1 MDALNIALCLV
12 IALSLTNAL
21 PVRNRSNENFHD
33 YAREAIPRKRSN
45 LKDLYDAHLLRRD
58 PSEGKWL
65 YIYNALKFCTLPVW
79 LRKLYSSVPSVAQ
92 RPITPRNF
100 LSNQGESSKI
110 LLSKI
115 VTTRGFFFPR

>member
-12 IALSLTNAL
+12 IAFSLTNAL

-45 LKDLYDAHLLRRD
+45 LKDLYDAYLLRRD

-65 YIYNALKFCTLPVW
+65 YIYNALKFCTSPVW
-79 LRKLYSSVPSVAQ
+79 LRKLYSC
-92 RPITPRNF
+92 TF
-100 LSNQGESSKI
+100 CSSEANNSEKF
-110 LLSKI
+110 SFKS
-115 VTTRGFFFPR
+115 RRKF